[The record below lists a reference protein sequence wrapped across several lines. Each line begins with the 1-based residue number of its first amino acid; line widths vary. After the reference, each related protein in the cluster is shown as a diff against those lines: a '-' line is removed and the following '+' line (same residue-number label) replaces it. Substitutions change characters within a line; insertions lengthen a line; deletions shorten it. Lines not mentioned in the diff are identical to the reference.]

1 MTAYLHTILYM
12 MLLLWPAA
20 IVQGYGAVDDRDRNV
35 SYLDGIRFVNRDIA
49 KGGREVS
56 LSMDIILDSAK
67 IKTQHTVALTPVLV
81 SEDGKEEFPF
91 GTVIV
96 DGRTRHR
103 VFSRNEALGKE
114 NCPER
119 DSAQIV
125 IMRKNGREQS
135 YSYLSVIP
143 YDWRMPDGRLEL
155 RESVRGCTGCGKGDT
170 TAVLESRVMERF
182 VPDWKTSRIEPSPEP
197 VKHREESRVAQLQFR
212 QGKHDILP
220 HWNGNK
226 AVLDTV
232 TASVDLVKTKSYI
245 VITGIYVAGF
255 ASPEGTWE
263 YNMNLSRSRAEA
275 FAGYIA
281 QHNEV
286 DTELMHVEWSGEDWN
301 GFRAELMKS
310 GFGKKDL
317 IVGIIDACTDD
328 RNECE
333 RLMRDKLTPD
343 EYVWLK
349 ENIYPALR
357 RCMYR
362 VEYDVK
368 VFDLDEAR
376 KVIYDSPA
384 DLSLQEMYMV
394 ARSYESGSD
403 EYRYAMEM
411 AAEHFPLEPAVLGD
425 KALNALEASDA
436 GAAVDALEGK
446 IHDAV
451 ESGTGERPEMEK
463 TAGLLNILG
472 VAYARTGENAQDRDE
487 AARWFDKARECFET
501 AAGAGCADAGDNLLQ
516 VLSVLDQI

>member
-155 RESVRGCTGCGKGDT
+155 RESVRGCTGCGEGDT

-182 VPDWKTSRIEPSPEP
+182 VPDWKTSRIEPS
-197 VKHREESRVAQLQFR
+197 H
-212 QGKHDILP
+212 ILP

-286 DTELMHVEWSGEDWN
+286 DTKLMHVEWSGEDWN

-310 GFGKKDL
+310 DFGKKDL

-362 VEYDVK
+362 IEYDVK

-376 KVIYDSPA
+376 NVIHDSPA

-425 KALNALEASDA
+425 LALNALESGDA
-436 GAAVDALEGK
+436 GAAADALEGK
-446 IHDAV
+446 IRDAV

-501 AAGAGCADAGDNLLQ
+501 AAGAGCADAEDNLLQ

>member
-20 IVQGYGAVDDRDRNV
+20 IVQGHGAVDDRDRNV
-35 SYLDGIRFVNRDIA
+35 SYLDGIRFVDRDIA

-91 GTVIV
+91 GTVIM

-119 DSAQIV
+119 DSAQAI

-155 RESVRGCTGCGKGDT
+155 RESVRGCIGCGEGDS

-182 VPDWKTSRIEPSPEP
+182 IPDWKTSRIEPAPEP

-245 VITGIYVAGF
+245 VITGIYVAGV

-281 QHNEV
+281 QHNDV
-286 DTELMHVEWSGEDWN
+286 DTELMHVEWSGEDWG

-317 IVGIIDACTDD
+317 IIGIIDACTDD

-357 RCMYR
+357 RCIYR

-411 AAEHFPLEPAVLGD
+411 AAKHYPLEPAVLGD
-425 KALNALEASDA
+425 KALDALEAGDA

-446 IHDAV
+446 IRDAV
-451 ESGTGERPEMEK
+451 ESGTGERPETEK

-501 AAGAGCADAGDNLLQ
+501 AAGAGCADAEDNLLQ

>member
-12 MLLLWPAA
+12 MLLLWPTA
-20 IVQGYGAVDDRDRNV
+20 IVHGHGAGDDRDRNV

-56 LSMDIILDSAK
+56 LSMDIILDSTK

-125 IMRKNGREQS
+125 IMRKNSGCADCGE
-135 YSYLSVIP
+135 
-143 YDWRMPDGRLEL
+143 G
-155 RESVRGCTGCGKGDT
+155 ESEKILDSQ
-170 TAVLESRVMERF
+170 VLPRF
-182 VPDWKTSRIEPSPEP
+182 IPDWKTSRIEPAPEP

-232 TASVDLVKTKSYI
+232 TASVDLVKTKDYI

-255 ASPEGTWE
+255 ASPEGTWG
-263 YNMNLSRSRAEA
+263 YNMDLSRSRAEA

-281 QHNEV
+281 EHNDV
-286 DTELMHVEWSGEDWN
+286 DTNLMHVEWSGEDWN
-301 GFRAELMKS
+301 GFRSELMKS

-362 VEYDVK
+362 IEYDVK

-376 KVIYDSPA
+376 NVIHDSPA

-425 KALNALEASDA
+425 LALNALESGDA

-446 IHDAV
+446 IRDAV

-501 AAGAGCADAGDNLLQ
+501 AAGAGCADAGDNLRQ

>member
-1 MTAYLHTILYM
+1 MRAYLHTILYM

-20 IVQGYGAVDDRDRNV
+20 IVHGHGAGDDRDRNV

-56 LSMDIILDSAK
+56 LSMDIILDSTK

-155 RESVRGCTGCGKGDT
+155 RESVRGCIGCGEGDT

-182 VPDWKTSRIEPSPEP
+182 IPDWKTSRIEPALEP

-226 AVLDTV
+226 AVHLSTSSRLKTISSSLAYMWPVSLRLKVHGNTTWICPEAGRKLSPDTSRN
-232 TASVDLVKTKSYI
+232 TM
-245 VITGIYVAGF
+245 
-255 ASPEGTWE
+255 TWT
-263 YNMNLSRSRAEA
+263 LISC
-275 FAGYIA
+275 
-281 QHNEV
+281 
-286 DTELMHVEWSGEDWN
+286 TWSG
-301 GFRAELMKS
+301 A
-310 GFGKKDL
+310 
-317 IVGIIDACTDD
+317 
-328 RNECE
+328 
-333 RLMRDKLTPD
+333 
-343 EYVWLK
+343 
-349 ENIYPALR
+349 
-357 RCMYR
+357 
-362 VEYDVK
+362 
-368 VFDLDEAR
+368 
-376 KVIYDSPA
+376 
-384 DLSLQEMYMV
+384 
-394 ARSYESGSD
+394 
-403 EYRYAMEM
+403 
-411 AAEHFPLEPAVLGD
+411 
-425 KALNALEASDA
+425 
-436 GAAVDALEGK
+436 
-446 IHDAV
+446 
-451 ESGTGERPEMEK
+451 
-463 TAGLLNILG
+463 
-472 VAYARTGENAQDRDE
+472 ARTGTGSGRN
-487 AARWFDKARECFET
+487 
-501 AAGAGCADAGDNLLQ
+501 
-516 VLSVLDQI
+516 S